1 MSMTICDPIR
11 TAAAAAQSVGIDPH
25 EGMQIIG
32 AARLADRHHP
42 PFDLGQPAIVL
53 DIADEPTAQA
63 IYAVLGNAYPDDHPL
78 QLICL
83 DGNGTRRARAVPLAE
98 LDAPPGIGEEACLY
112 VPPLPRSSYA
122 DLQEVMAHLRAPYGC
137 PWDREQT
144 LASTRAFL
152 LDEVAE
158 ALEAMDSEDE
168 AHVAEELGDVL
179 GIIAMIAQIAT
190 EEGRF
195 QMADAVRMSVEK
207 LIRRHPHVFGED
219 DIDDM
224 EQLFTRWEEIKAEER
239 AAQDRPAR
247 GPLDA
252 VPAALPALRKAREMQ
267 SKADKA
273 GLLDR
278 AMLAESD
285 PELQGLLPEGSDEER
300 LGGLLWRLV
309 ALAKTRGLD
318 AEDALRA
325 FTGRWR
331 TQITEKSEGRE
342 ES

>member
-1 MSMTICDPIR
+1 
-11 TAAAAAQSVGIDPH
+11 
-25 EGMQIIG
+25 MQIIG
-32 AARLADRHHP
+32 AARLTTRHHP
-42 PFDLGQPAIVL
+42 PFDLGLPALVFGIT
-53 DIADEPTAQA
+53 DQPTAQA
-63 IYAVLGNAYPDDHPL
+63 VRDVLSNAYPDDHPL
-78 QLICL
+78 QLVDPTVNPAGRAISLSL
-83 DGNGTRRARAVPLAE
+83 DE
-98 LDAPPGIGEEACLY
+98 LSAQGDIADGLCLY
-112 VPPLPRSSYA
+112 VPPLPHSSYA
-122 DLQEVMAHLRAPYGC
+122 DLQEIMAHLRAPYGC

-158 ALEAMDSEDE
+158 ALEAMDAEDDP
-168 AHVAEELGDVL
+168 HIAEELGDVL
-179 GIIAMIAQIAT
+179 GIIAMIAQIAS

-195 QMADAVRMSVEK
+195 QMADAVRLSVEK

-219 DIDDM
+219 EIDDM
-224 EQLFTRWEEIKAEER
+224 EQLYVRWEEIKAEER

-278 AMLAESD
+278 SALAQSD
-285 PELQGLLPEGSDEER
+285 PELARLLPEGSDEQT
-300 LGGLLWRLV
+300 LGLLLWRLV
-309 ALAKTRGLD
+309 AVARARGLD

-325 FTGRWR
+325 FSGRWR
-331 TQITEKSEGRE
+331 AQAPAFARCAADAVGSGGPTE
-342 ES
+342 

>member
-1 MSMTICDPIR
+1 MTICDPIR
-11 TAAAAAQSVGIDPH
+11 AAAAAAQIVGIDPH
-25 EGMQIIG
+25 EGVQIIG

-63 IYAVLGNAYPDDHPL
+63 VCAVLGNAYPDDHPL

-83 DGNGTRRARAVPLAE
+83 DGNGTRSVRAVPLAE
-98 LDAPPGIGEEACLY
+98 LDTPNGIDEGACLY
-112 VPPLPRSSYA
+112 VPPLPHSSYA

-144 LASTRAFL
+144 LASTRTFL

-168 AHVAEELGDVL
+168 AHITEELGDVL

-195 QMADAVRMSVEK
+195 QMADAVRISVEK

-285 PELQGLLPEGSDEER
+285 PALQGLLPEGSEEER
-300 LGGLLWRLV
+300 LGRLLWRLV
-309 ALAKTRGLD
+309 ALASARGLD

-331 TQITEKSEGRE
+331 MQIAEKSERRE
-342 ES
+342 EG

>member
-1 MSMTICDPIR
+1 MTICDPIGA
-11 TAAAAAQSVGIDPH
+11 AAAAAQSVGIDPH
-25 EGMQIIG
+25 EGMQLIG
-32 AARLADRHHP
+32 AARLTDRHHP
-42 PFDLGQPAIVL
+42 PFDLGQPAMVL
-53 DIADEPTAQA
+53 DIADGPTAQA
-63 IYAVLGNAYPDDHPL
+63 VCAVLGNAYPDDHPL

-98 LDAPPGIGEEACLY
+98 LATPAGIGEGACLY

-144 LASTRAFL
+144 LTSTRAFL

-285 PELQGLLPEGSDEER
+285 PELLGLLPEGSDEER
-300 LGGLLWRLV
+300 LGRLLWRLV
-309 ALAKTRGLD
+309 ALARTRGLD

-325 FTGRWR
+325 FIGRWR
-331 TQITEKSEGRE
+331 TQITKKSEGRE
-342 ES
+342 EG